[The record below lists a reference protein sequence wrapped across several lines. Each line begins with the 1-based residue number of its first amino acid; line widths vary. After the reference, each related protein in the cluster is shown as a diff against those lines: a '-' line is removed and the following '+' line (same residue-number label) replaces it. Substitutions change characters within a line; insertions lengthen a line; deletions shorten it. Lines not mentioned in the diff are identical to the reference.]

1 MTVYNIKRTLNIL
14 GFEKLI
20 RKLDF
25 WNPAYKKDWL
35 CVEKTS
41 KKEAIIRTLYFDI
54 EKVA

>member
-14 GFEKLI
+14 GFEELM

-41 KKEAIIRTLYFDI
+41 KKEAITRALYFDI